1 MKIENTF
8 NKDLFAQLLE
18 RAKGERS
25 INRFAEETG
34 VSAAHISRF
43 LRSLIDSAPAPDTIS
58 KLSSKAYNDV
68 SYKDLMAAAGHISLN
83 RQNGS
88 VGLDGLD
95 DDEDENIT
103 MNNRRSFVPPRNAS
117 IDSQS
122 PTERRMELMNLEKRI
137 FQLMLSYLYES
148 DFQWNMQKPDPR
160 MRFPDMIIDIEQ
172 EEYSRWLIE
181 FKAFPESY
189 RGFGLPP
196 QHMYGMIATTELNPR
211 DKFTLVVNNE
221 DAYDIF
227 FRRPPRSLRANFY
240 IMLVDIERGIVVKE
254 EKLCSYYE

>member
-160 MRFPDMIIDIEQ
+160 MRFPDMVIDIEH

-181 FKAFPESY
+181 FKAYPESS
-189 RGFGLPP
+189 RGLGLPP
-196 QHMYGMIATTELNPR
+196 HHIYGMIASTELNPR

-221 DAYDIF
+221 DAYDMF
-227 FRRPPRSLRANFY
+227 FRKPPRSLRANFY